1 MTAMKTGLSQLA
13 VMGGT
18 PLFDAP
24 IHVGRPN
31 IGNRGRLL
39 ARINE
44 MLDRDWLSNNGPF
57 VQELETK
64 VAAFLGVR
72 HCIAM
77 CNGTVALEIAI
88 RATGLR
94 GEGLVPR
101 SGRG

>member
-31 IGNRGRLL
+31 IGNRDRLL

-57 VQELETK
+57 VQEFETK

-72 HCIAM
+72 HCIAIYLQRRSK
-77 CNGTVALEIAI
+77 TTRDDFRQSR
-88 RATGLR
+88 RARLCR
-94 GEGLVPR
+94 PDSR
-101 SGRG
+101 